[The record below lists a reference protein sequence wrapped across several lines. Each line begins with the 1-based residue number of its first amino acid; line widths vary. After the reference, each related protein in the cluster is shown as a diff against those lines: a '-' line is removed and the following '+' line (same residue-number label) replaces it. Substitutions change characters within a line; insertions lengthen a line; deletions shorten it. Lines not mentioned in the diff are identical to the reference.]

1 MQVVSRQRWCQ
12 LPHSEVST
20 HHRRAELWSPLG
32 GRLYAVTS
40 EPGPGAPLPFPGSS
54 NGLSRQAIQRIRLR
68 HRGYRLLLL
77 AICTVLLIQPLAR
90 RWTLISPL
98 VAILMALMMMLFL
111 TRYSPLQVRK
121 RLLYGLGIGAII
133 SELLWLILL
142 ATNSTLALH
151 LVTIHLLI
159 WGLFIATFLLR
170 AAKSLMMEPYV
181 TLAVLMGAAAG
192 YLLIGYLGA
201 FLLHTLLLLQPEAF
215 DLNVVA
221 PGFDPRLHPLEVFPA
236 MVVGSFQS
244 LTTAGPSLARPGGL
258 LASTGCLAIT
268 VAGQL
273 YLAVLIALILGRFHH
288 RPRT

>member
-1 MQVVSRQRWCQ
+1 M
-12 LPHSEVST
+12 
-20 HHRRAELWSPLG
+20 
-32 GRLYAVTS
+32 TS
-40 EPGPGAPLPFPGSS
+40 EPGPGAPQLFTGSR
-54 NGLSRQAIQRIRLR
+54 NPLGRQEIRLIRLR
-68 HRGYRLLLL
+68 HRGYRLLFL

-90 RWTLISPL
+90 RWTLISPV

-111 TRYSPLQVRK
+111 TRYSPLQARK

-142 ATNSTLALH
+142 VTSSTLALH
-151 LVTIHLLI
+151 LVTIHLVI
-159 WGLFIATFLLR
+159 WGLFIVTFLLR
-170 AAKSLMMEPYV
+170 AAKALMMEPYV

-201 FLLHTLLLLQPEAF
+201 FFLHTLLLFQPEAF
-215 DLNVVA
+215 DLSMLS
-221 PGFDPRLHPLEVFPA
+221 PGFDPQLHPLEVFPA

-244 LTTAGPSLARPGGL
+244 LTTAGPSVARPGEL

-288 RPRT
+288 RPHT